1 MNALGQYIK
10 QQIEQQDRHE
20 QAIRIKFLSKL
31 PENTFQAIYEEC
43 FGADEI
49 DDCSGARYN
58 GIYYSEWDIYF
69 ASHDRDSDAEVIF

>member
-1 MNALGQYIK
+1 MSALGEFIK
-10 QQIEQQDRHE
+10 HQIEQHERHE
-20 QAIRIKFLSKL
+20 QSLRIKFLSKL

-69 ASHDRDSDAEVIF
+69 ASHERDSDAEVIF

>member
-1 MNALGQYIK
+1 MNALGEFIK
-10 QQIEQQDRHE
+10 HQIEQHERREQDL
-20 QAIRIKFLSKL
+20 RIKFLCKL

>member
-1 MNALGQYIK
+1 MSALGQYIK
-10 QQIEQQDRHE
+10 QQIKQHISYEQDL
-20 QAIRIKFLSKL
+20 RIKFLCQL

-43 FGADEI
+43 FG

-69 ASHDRDSDAEVIF
+69 ASHERDSDAEVIF

>member
-1 MNALGQYIK
+1 MTDLGHYLTD
-10 QQIEQQDRHE
+10 QQDRHE
-20 QAIRIKFLSKL
+20 QALRIKFLSQL

-49 DDCSGARYN
+49 GDCSGARYN

-69 ASHDRDSDAEVIF
+69 ASHERDSDAEVLL